1 MACHIFISF
10 TFPCLQTIRLENTSG
25 TDVPTA
31 KKDRPITVSGTPIVN
46 PMIVIIQVTK
56 YEMMPIH
63 EIQSINDSGANLR
76 RMLGLQHF
84 TACSLPGKES
94 LSLGGALK
102 NQAISNEA
110 FSSCLRHNK
119 LVQLMI
125 LIIYA
130 SYLRTSGIVRKNRIS
145 IGKNNSHHTCLKNPP
160 SGRSHG
166 YLGGSSSSSSPLCTK

>member
-1 MACHIFISF
+1 MVMAWHIFISF

-56 YEMMPIH
+56 YEMTPIH

-84 TACSLPGKES
+84 TALSLPGKES

-102 NQAISNEA
+102 KEPCN
-110 FSSCLRHNK
+110 FKLRV
-119 LVQLMI
+119 VQ
-125 LIIYA
+125 
-130 SYLRTSGIVRKNRIS
+130 
-145 IGKNNSHHTCLKNPP
+145 
-160 SGRSHG
+160 
-166 YLGGSSSSSSPLCTK
+166 

>member
-1 MACHIFISF
+1 MVMAFHIFISF

-145 IGKNNSHHTCLKNPP
+145 IGKNNSHHT
-160 SGRSHG
+160 
-166 YLGGSSSSSSPLCTK
+166 

>member
-1 MACHIFISF
+1 MVMAFHIFISF

-31 KKDRPITVSGTPIVN
+31 KKDRPITVSGTPMVN

-56 YEMMPIH
+56 YEMTPIH

-102 NQAISNEA
+102 
-110 FSSCLRHNK
+110 K
-119 LVQLMI
+119 
-125 LIIYA
+125 
-130 SYLRTSGIVRKNRIS
+130 RTSHIQI
-145 IGKNNSHHTCLKNPP
+145 
-160 SGRSHG
+160 
-166 YLGGSSSSSSPLCTK
+166 

>member
-1 MACHIFISF
+1 MVMACHIFISF

-102 NQAISNEA
+102 KANHVISNEA
-110 FSSCLRHNK
+110 FFSK
-119 LVQLMI
+119 
-125 LIIYA
+125 
-130 SYLRTSGIVRKNRIS
+130 VR
-145 IGKNNSHHTCLKNPP
+145 
-160 SGRSHG
+160 
-166 YLGGSSSSSSPLCTK
+166 